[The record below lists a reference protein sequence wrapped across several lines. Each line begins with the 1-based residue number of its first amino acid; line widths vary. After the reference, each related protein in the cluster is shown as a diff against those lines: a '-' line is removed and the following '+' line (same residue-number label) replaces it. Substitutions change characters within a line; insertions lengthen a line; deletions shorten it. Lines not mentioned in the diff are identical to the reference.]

1 MKVLKKI
8 LLGLLTFLFFNLVT
22 LCILSYAAD
31 RYLQKELVS
40 DLIKEVLTTTVVQ
53 MTDLTE
59 EQEQQVQE
67 IFEQPAAQELIED
80 LNEELL
86 NGMNLDGNIEI
97 DPEMFDKVFD
107 YILENKEQ
115 IESITNSEINLSEI
129 EEFRNSDD
137 YQNIKENMT
146 ENINNSVSQSNDNQ
160 KTVEKVFNYYS
171 IFISNKFR
179 MYVIGLSII
188 NLICIALLQNSNY
201 KWLKTFGKAI
211 IMCGLTLTAFYA
223 VMLVALKVI
232 ESKTG
237 VSMMLDYKSLIVFD
251 IIFIGIGIFSL
262 IVYKNIKKN
271 VEKMNE

>member
-1 MKVLKKI
+1 MNVLKKV

-22 LCILSYAAD
+22 LCVLSYAAD

-40 DLIKEVLTTTVVQ
+40 NMIKKVLTTSVVQ
-53 MTDLTE
+53 MTDLSD
-59 EQEQQVQE
+59 EQEKQVEE

-146 ENINNSVSQSNDNQ
+146 ENINNSMSQSNDNQ

-237 VSMMLDYKSLIVFD
+237 VSMMLDYKSLIIFD
-251 IIFIGIGIFSL
+251 AIFISVGILSL
-262 IVYKNIKKN
+262 IVHKNIDKN

>member
-146 ENINNSVSQSNDNQ
+146 ENINNSMSQSNDNQ

-171 IFISNKFR
+171 VFISNKFR

-211 IMCGLTLTAFYA
+211 IMCGITLTCFYA
-223 VMLVALKVI
+223 AMVIALKVI